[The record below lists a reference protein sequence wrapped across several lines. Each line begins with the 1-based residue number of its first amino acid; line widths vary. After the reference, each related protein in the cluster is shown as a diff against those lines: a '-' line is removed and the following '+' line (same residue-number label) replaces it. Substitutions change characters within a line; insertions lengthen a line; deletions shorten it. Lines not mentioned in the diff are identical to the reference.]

1 MSHRSIVS
9 YIVNRC
15 TGLRLSQRKTL
26 GELVFGTMQRRW
38 VSLADVGRSLD
49 SEAMVRHCIKR
60 VYRFIANP
68 RVEVIEGARALLQ
81 LASKHAQGRFLVALD
96 WVDIRGCKV
105 LRAAAPLRGR
115 SVPVL
120 FGAYE
125 KWRLYKSQNNLEEG
139 LVRLLKAVAPE
150 KSEIV
155 LLADRGFARAE
166 YARVLQETGISYI
179 IRLTG
184 QAYFRSKKHQGRLDA
199 IMLKPGQRRDLGFG
213 AYRKQK
219 PVKQRVPAYWG
230 RGYREPWFPGTDL
243 EWGWKKLV
251 RAFQRRM
258 LIEELFRDEKNIRY
272 GWGLR
277 QLSLST
283 KHRLERMLLVLAFAY
298 LFLLLPGLICAG
310 TMSPAHWASGVSHK
324 KNRKEQMSAFY
335 IGRLMLGKV
344 GYPLRLLFDHLRSLL
359 LQLNK
364 ENWG

>member
-1 MSHRSIVS
+1 MSHRSVVS
-9 YIVNRC
+9 FIVNVC

-26 GELVFGTMQRRW
+26 GELVFGAMQCRR
-38 VSLADVGRSLD
+38 VSLADIGRSLD
-49 SEAMVRHCIKR
+49 SAAMAKHCIKR

-68 RVEVIEGARALLQ
+68 RVEVTEGARALLH
-81 LASKHAQGRFLVALD
+81 LASKHAQGRFVMALD
-96 WVDIRGCKV
+96 WVDIRGYKV
-105 LRAAAPLRGR
+105 LRAAVPLRGR
-115 SVPVL
+115 SVPII

-125 KWRLYKSQNNLEEG
+125 KWQLYKSQNNLEEG
-139 LVRLLKAVAPE
+139 LVRLLKALTPP

-166 YARVLQETGISYI
+166 FARALQEIGISYI

-184 QAYFRSKKHQGRLDA
+184 QVHFRSKKHQGRLDA

-219 PVKQRVPAYWG
+219 PVRQRVLAYWG
-230 RGYREPWFPGTDL
+230 RGYREPWFLGSDL

-251 RAFQRRM
+251 AAFQRRM

-298 LFLLLPGLICAG
+298 LFLLLLGLICAE
-310 TMSPAHWASGVSHK
+310 TMSPAHWAAGVSHK
-324 KNRKEQMSAFY
+324 KKARRQLSAFY
-335 IGRLMLGKV
+335 IGRLMLGSRHH
-344 GYPLRLLFDHLRSLL
+344 PLRLLLRHFQTLL
-359 LQLNK
+359 LQVNN